1 MTTFTLSA
9 RRGLQLVVAALAI
22 VLAGAFTLGL
32 AQSSGGTLTAA
43 WANPVGLDPHKTSAY
58 YSYQTLQQV
67 LETLVDFDD
76 DQNLVPRLAESWSVS
91 DDGLVWTFNLRDDVK
106 FSNGRDFT
114 AADVKY
120 TYDRMLDPET
130 ASGNA
135 WRLGAVQSIDVVDD
149 YTVTFTLGSP
159 NTGFLGKLASGSP
172 VGIIAREAVE
182 DGTIDTAP
190 VGTGPFVIAD
200 YQPGTLVLLERNE
213 YYWGTDESGTQLPYL
228 DTVELRI
235 IPDDSV
241 KRSAL
246 VSGDVDWSISVP
258 PQSLGE
264 LEARDDVVVDRSAA
278 PAYWYIGVNTERE
291 PLDDVRVRQAISYA
305 LDRGQVTEAAT
316 FGTGVPTQDPIP
328 SVSAWAFDY
337 APYEQDLDKARELLE
352 AAGVGNGF
360 EMQIMPTT
368 EYEESIRAA
377 QVIQAQLAPLGIRA
391 TLDTREWAD
400 WLDTQGQGNYDTFVC
415 SWNVLLDPDDFFYAQ
430 HKTGEV
436 FNFTGYS
443 NPTVDELLEEGRMAE
458 DFDTRYEIYREVNQE
473 IVDDAVYIYLYNP
486 GNIQA
491 YRSNV
496 NGYTARGD
504 QTIRFVDTWLD

>member
-1 MTTFTLSA
+1 MNRIRPFLVTL
-9 RRGLQLVVAALAI
+9 AALA
-22 VLAGAFTLGL
+22 LLGAAW
-32 AQSSGGTLTAA
+32 AQTRGGTLVAA
-43 WANPVGLDPHKTSAY
+43 WANPVGLDPHATSAY

-67 LETLVDFDD
+67 LETLVDFDNE
-76 DQNLVPRLAESWSVS
+76 QNMVPKLAESWTVS
-91 DDGLVWTFNLRDDVK
+91 DDGLTYTFNLRSDVQ
-106 FSNGRDFT
+106 FSNGRGFT
-114 AADVKY
+114 ADDVKY
-120 TYDRMLDPET
+120 TYDRLLDPDT

-135 WRLGAVQSIDVVDD
+135 WRLGAIDSIEVVDD
-149 YTVTFTLGSP
+149 YTVVFNLNTV

-172 VGIIAREAVE
+172 VGIIARESVE

-190 VGTGPFVIAD
+190 VGTGPFKITD
-200 YQPGTLVLLERNE
+200 YQPGTVVMLERNE
-213 YYWGTDESGTQLPYL
+213 FYWGTDANGTQLPYL
-228 DTVELRI
+228 DALELRI

-246 VSGDVDWSISVP
+246 VSGDVDWTITVP
-258 PQSLGE
+258 PQALAE
-264 LEARDDVVVDRSAA
+264 LDARDDVVVDRSAA
-278 PAYWYIGVNTERE
+278 PAYWYIGVNTERA

-305 LDRGQVTEAAT
+305 IDRGQITEAAT

-337 APYEQDLDKARELLE
+337 APYEQNLAQAQALLE
-352 AAGVGNGF
+352 EAGVADGF
-360 EMQIMPTT
+360 DMLIMPTT

-377 QVIQAQLAPLGIRA
+377 QVIQAQLAPLGINV

-436 FNFTGYS
+436 FNFTGYT
-443 NPTVDELLEEGRMAE
+443 NPTVDDLLDRGRQETEFA
-458 DFDTRYEIYREVNQE
+458 DRYAIYEQINRE
-473 IVDDAVYIYLYNP
+473 IVNDAVYIYLYNP

-491 YRSNV
+491 YAANV

-504 QTIRFVDTWLD
+504 QTIRFVSTYLD

>member
-1 MTTFTLSA
+1 MNRIRPFLVTL
-9 RRGLQLVVAALAI
+9 AALA
-22 VLAGAFTLGL
+22 LLGAAW
-32 AQSSGGTLTAA
+32 AQTRGGTLVAA
-43 WANPVGLDPHKTSAY
+43 WANPVGLDPHATSAY

-67 LETLVDFDD
+67 LETLVDFDN
-76 DQNLVPRLAESWSVS
+76 DQNLVPKLAESWTVS
-91 DDGLVWTFNLRDDVK
+91 DDGLTYTFNLRNDVQ
-106 FSNGRDFT
+106 FSNGRGFT
-114 AADVKY
+114 ADDVKY
-120 TYDRMLDPET
+120 TYDRLLDPDT

-135 WRLGAVQSIDVVDD
+135 WRLGAIDSIEVVDD
-149 YTVTFTLGSP
+149 YTVVFNLNTV

-172 VGIIAREAVE
+172 VGIIARESVE

-190 VGTGPFVIAD
+190 VGTGPFKITD
-200 YQPGTLVLLERNE
+200 YQPGTVVMLERNE
-213 YYWGTDESGTQLPYL
+213 FYWGTDANGTQLPYL
-228 DTVELRI
+228 DALELRI

-246 VSGDVDWSISVP
+246 VSGDVDWTITVP
-258 PQSLGE
+258 PQALEE
-264 LEARDDVVVDRSAA
+264 LDARDDVVVDRSAA
-278 PAYWYIGVNTERE
+278 PAYWYIGVNTERA

-305 LDRGQVTEAAT
+305 IDRGQITEAAT

-337 APYEQDLDKARELLE
+337 APYEQNLAQAQALLE
-352 AAGVGNGF
+352 EAGVADGF
-360 EMQIMPTT
+360 DMLIMPTT

-377 QVIQAQLAPLGIRA
+377 QVIQAQLAPLGINV

-400 WLDTQGQGNYDTFVC
+400 WLDTQGQGNFDTFVC

-436 FNFTGYS
+436 FNFTGYT
-443 NPTVDELLEEGRMAE
+443 NPTVDDLLDRGRQETAFA
-458 DFDTRYEIYREVNQE
+458 DRYAIYEQINRE
-473 IVDDAVYIYLYNP
+473 IVNDAVYIYLYNP

-491 YRSNV
+491 YAANV

-504 QTIRFVDTWLD
+504 QTIRFVTTYLD

>member
-1 MTTFTLSA
+1 MNRIRPFLVTL
-9 RRGLQLVVAALAI
+9 AALA
-22 VLAGAFTLGL
+22 LLGAAW
-32 AQSSGGTLTAA
+32 AQTRGGTLVAA
-43 WANPVGLDPHKTSAY
+43 WANPVGLDPHATSAY

-67 LETLVDFDD
+67 LETLVDFDNE
-76 DQNLVPRLAESWSVS
+76 QNMVPKLAESWTVS
-91 DDGLVWTFNLRDDVK
+91 DDGLTYTFNLRNDVQ
-106 FSNGRDFT
+106 FSNGRGFT
-114 AADVKY
+114 ADDVKY
-120 TYDRMLDPET
+120 TYDRLLDPDT

-135 WRLGAVQSIDVVDD
+135 WRLGAIDSIEVVDD
-149 YTVTFTLGSP
+149 YTVVFNLNTV

-172 VGIIAREAVE
+172 VGIIARESVE

-190 VGTGPFVIAD
+190 VGTGPFKITD
-200 YQPGTLVLLERNE
+200 YQPGTVVMLERNE
-213 YYWGTDESGTQLPYL
+213 FYWGTDANGTQLPYL
-228 DTVELRI
+228 DALELRI

-246 VSGDVDWSISVP
+246 VSGDVDWTITVP
-258 PQSLGE
+258 PQALEE
-264 LEARDDVVVDRSAA
+264 LDARDDVVVDRSAA
-278 PAYWYIGVNTERE
+278 PAYWYIGVNTERA

-305 LDRGQVTEAAT
+305 IDRGQITEAAT

-337 APYEQDLDKARELLE
+337 TPYEQNLAQAQALLE
-352 AAGVGNGF
+352 EAGVADGF
-360 EMQIMPTT
+360 DMLIMPTT

-377 QVIQAQLAPLGIRA
+377 QVIQAQLAPLGINV

-400 WLDTQGQGNYDTFVC
+400 WLDTQGQGNFDTFVC

-436 FNFTGYS
+436 FNFTGYT
-443 NPTVDELLEEGRMAE
+443 NPTVDDLLDRGRQETEFA
-458 DFDTRYEIYREVNQE
+458 DRYAIYEQINRE
-473 IVDDAVYIYLYNP
+473 IVNDAVYIYLYNP

-491 YRSNV
+491 YAANV

-504 QTIRFVDTWLD
+504 QTIRFVTTYLD

>member
-1 MTTFTLSA
+1 MNRIRPFLVTL
-9 RRGLQLVVAALAI
+9 AALA
-22 VLAGAFTLGL
+22 LLGAAW
-32 AQSSGGTLTAA
+32 AQTRGGTLVAA
-43 WANPVGLDPHKTSAY
+43 WANPVGLDPHATSAY

-67 LETLVDFDD
+67 LETLVDFDN
-76 DQNLVPRLAESWSVS
+76 DQNLVPKLAESWTVS
-91 DDGLVWTFNLRDDVK
+91 DDGLTYTFNLRSDVQ
-106 FSNGRDFT
+106 FSNGRGFT
-114 AADVKY
+114 ADDVKY
-120 TYDRMLDPET
+120 TYDRLLDPDT

-135 WRLGAVQSIDVVDD
+135 WRLGAIDSIEVVDD
-149 YTVTFTLGSP
+149 YTVVFNLNTV

-172 VGIIAREAVE
+172 VGIIARESVE

-190 VGTGPFVIAD
+190 VGTGPFKITD
-200 YQPGTLVLLERNE
+200 YQPGTVVMLERNE
-213 YYWGTDESGTQLPYL
+213 FYWGTDANGTQLPYL
-228 DTVELRI
+228 DALELRI

-246 VSGDVDWSISVP
+246 VSGDVDWTITVP
-258 PQSLGE
+258 PQALEE
-264 LEARDDVVVDRSAA
+264 LDARDDVVVDRSAA
-278 PAYWYIGVNTERE
+278 PAYWYIGVNTERA

-305 LDRGQVTEAAT
+305 IDRGQITEAAT

-337 APYEQDLDKARELLE
+337 APYEQNLAQAQALLE
-352 AAGVGNGF
+352 EAGVADGF
-360 EMQIMPTT
+360 DMLIMPTT

-377 QVIQAQLAPLGIRA
+377 QVIQAQLAPLGINV

-436 FNFTGYS
+436 FNFTGYT
-443 NPTVDELLEEGRMAE
+443 NPTVDDLLDRGRQETEFA
-458 DFDTRYEIYREVNQE
+458 DRYAIYEQINRE
-473 IVDDAVYIYLYNP
+473 IVNDAVYIYLYNP

-491 YRSNV
+491 YAANV

-504 QTIRFVDTWLD
+504 QTIRFVTTYLD

>member
-1 MTTFTLSA
+1 MTRIRSA
-9 RRGLQLVVAALAI
+9 LVALVIGLLAS
-22 VLAGAFTLGL
+22 VGM
-32 AQSSGGTLTAA
+32 AQERGGTLTAA
-43 WANPVGLDPHKTSAY
+43 WANPVGLDPHATSAY
-58 YSYQTLQQV
+58 FSYQVLQQV
-67 LETLVDFDD
+67 LETLVDFDN
-76 DQNLVPRLAESWSVS
+76 DQNLVPKLAESWNVS
-91 DDGLVWTFNLRDDVK
+91 DDGLVWTFELREDVQ
-106 FSNGRDFT
+106 FSNGRGFT
-114 AADVKY
+114 AEDVKY

-135 WRLGAVQSIDVVDD
+135 WRLGAVQSIDVVDPH
-149 YTVTFTLGSP
+149 TVTFTLGSP

-182 DGTIDTAP
+182 DGTIDTRP
-190 VGTGPFVIAD
+190 IGTGPFMITD
-200 YQPGTLVLLERNE
+200 YQPGTMVMLERNE
-213 YYWGTDESGTQLPYL
+213 NYWGTDADGVQLPYL
-228 DTVELRI
+228 DAVELRI

-246 VSGDVDWSISVP
+246 VSGDVDWTISVP
-258 PQSLGE
+258 TQSLPE

-291 PLDDVRVRQAISYA
+291 PLNDVRVRQAISYA
-305 LDRGQVTEAAT
+305 LDRGQITEAAT

-337 APYEQDLDKARELLE
+337 APYDQDLEQARELLE
-352 AAGVGNGF
+352 AAGVGDGF
-360 EMQIMPTT
+360 EMTIMPTT

-377 QVIQAQLAPLGIRA
+377 QVIQAQLAPLGIRVS
-391 TLDTREWAD
+391 LDTREWAD
-400 WLDTQGQGNYDTFVC
+400 WLDTQGQGDFDTFVC
-415 SWNVLLDPDDFFYAQ
+415 SWNVLLDPDDFYYAQ

-443 NPTVDELLEEGRMAE
+443 NPTVDELLQEGRIAE
-458 DFDTRYEIYREVNQE
+458 DFETRYDIYEQVNQE

-491 YRSNV
+491 YRTNV
-496 NGYTARGD
+496 EGYTARGD
-504 QTIRFVDTWLD
+504 QTIRFITTWLND

>member
-1 MTTFTLSA
+1 MNRIRPFLVTL
-9 RRGLQLVVAALAI
+9 AALA
-22 VLAGAFTLGL
+22 LLGAAW
-32 AQSSGGTLTAA
+32 AQTRGGTLVAA
-43 WANPVGLDPHKTSAY
+43 WANPVGLDPHATSAY

-67 LETLVDFDD
+67 LETLVDFDN
-76 DQNLVPRLAESWSVS
+76 DQNLVPKLAESWTVS
-91 DDGLVWTFNLRDDVK
+91 DDGLTYTFNLRNDVQ
-106 FSNGRDFT
+106 FSNGRGFT
-114 AADVKY
+114 ADDVKY
-120 TYDRMLDPET
+120 TYDRLLDPDT

-135 WRLGAVQSIDVVDD
+135 WRLGAIDSIEVVDD
-149 YTVTFTLGSP
+149 YTVVFNLNTV

-172 VGIIAREAVE
+172 VGIIARESVE

-190 VGTGPFVIAD
+190 VGTGPFKITD
-200 YQPGTLVLLERNE
+200 YQPGTVVMLERNE
-213 YYWGTDESGTQLPYL
+213 FYWGTDANGTQLPYL
-228 DTVELRI
+228 DALELRI

-246 VSGDVDWSISVP
+246 VSGDVDWTITVP
-258 PQSLGE
+258 PQALEE
-264 LEARDDVVVDRSAA
+264 LDARDDVVVDRSAA
-278 PAYWYIGVNTERE
+278 PAYWYIGVNTERA

-305 LDRGQVTEAAT
+305 IDRGQITEAAT

-337 APYEQDLDKARELLE
+337 APYEQNLAQAQALLE
-352 AAGVGNGF
+352 EAGVADGF
-360 EMQIMPTT
+360 DMLIMPTT

-377 QVIQAQLAPLGIRA
+377 QVIQAQLAPLGINV

-400 WLDTQGQGNYDTFVC
+400 WLDTQGQGNFDTFVC

-436 FNFTGYS
+436 FNFTGYT
-443 NPTVDELLEEGRMAE
+443 NPTVDDLLDRGRQETEFA
-458 DFDTRYEIYREVNQE
+458 DRYAIYEQINRE
-473 IVDDAVYIYLYNP
+473 IVNDAVYIYLYNP

-491 YRSNV
+491 YAANV

-504 QTIRFVDTWLD
+504 QTIRFVTTYLD

>member
-1 MTTFTLSA
+1 MNRIRPFLVTL
-9 RRGLQLVVAALAI
+9 AALA
-22 VLAGAFTLGL
+22 LLGAAW
-32 AQSSGGTLTAA
+32 AQTRGGTLVAA
-43 WANPVGLDPHKTSAY
+43 WANPVGLDPHATSAY

-67 LETLVDFDD
+67 LETLVDFDN
-76 DQNLVPRLAESWSVS
+76 DQNLVPKLAESWTVS
-91 DDGLVWTFNLRDDVK
+91 DDGLTYTFNLRSDVQ
-106 FSNGRDFT
+106 FSNGRGFT
-114 AADVKY
+114 ADDVKY
-120 TYDRMLDPET
+120 TYDRLLDPDT

-135 WRLGAVQSIDVVDD
+135 WRLGAIDSIEVVDD
-149 YTVTFTLGSP
+149 YTVVFNLNTV

-172 VGIIAREAVE
+172 VGIIARESVE

-190 VGTGPFVIAD
+190 VGTGPFKITD
-200 YQPGTLVLLERNE
+200 YQPGTVVMLERNE
-213 YYWGTDESGTQLPYL
+213 FYWGTDANGTQLPYL
-228 DTVELRI
+228 DALELRI

-246 VSGDVDWSISVP
+246 VSGDVDWTITVP
-258 PQSLGE
+258 PQALEE
-264 LEARDDVVVDRSAA
+264 LDARDDVVVDRSAA
-278 PAYWYIGVNTERE
+278 PAYWYIGVNTERA

-305 LDRGQVTEAAT
+305 IDRGQITEAAT

-337 APYEQDLDKARELLE
+337 APYEQNLAQAQALLE
-352 AAGVGNGF
+352 EAGVADGF
-360 EMQIMPTT
+360 DMLIMPTT

-377 QVIQAQLAPLGIRA
+377 QVIQAQLAPLGINV

-400 WLDTQGQGNYDTFVC
+400 WLDTQGQGNFDTFVC

-436 FNFTGYS
+436 FNFTGYT
-443 NPTVDELLEEGRMAE
+443 NPTVDDLLDRGRQETEFA
-458 DFDTRYEIYREVNQE
+458 DRYAIYEQINRE
-473 IVDDAVYIYLYNP
+473 IVNDAVYIYLYNP

-491 YRSNV
+491 YAANV

-504 QTIRFVDTWLD
+504 QTIRFVTTYLD